1 MKAPAVPAEKLKYL
15 ALVFAIA
22 TIGITAALIIVT
34 LIDGLFNL
42 GYITTCIAP
51 VLLNVFII
59 IVKEDTKKVWVT
71 HPIGYIVLY
80 VFFCGWSLSG
90 VWMCINLILNIA
102 TIFTSLTLILLTA
115 SQITYT
121 LDGLVGLLYYHNYR
135 TTVVSE
141 GNGQPLLN
149 QA

>member
-59 IVKEDTKKVWVT
+59 KTST
-71 HPIGYIVLY
+71 VLKN
-80 VFFCGWSLSG
+80 FPAPGRA
-90 VWMCINLILNIA
+90 A
-102 TIFTSLTLILLTA
+102 TTRLKIFK
-115 SQITYT
+115 
-121 LDGLVGLLYYHNYR
+121 
-135 TTVVSE
+135 
-141 GNGQPLLN
+141 
-149 QA
+149 